1 MLTKAKLKIMILK
14 MSKMLIFTMILKM
27 SLKMKQK
34 PILEESTSE
43 EINAANKEES
53 DKDEPPKYAKIYLR
67 YLCPLMSR

>member
-53 DKDEPPKYAKIYLR
+53 DKDEPPKKVCKNLPEIFM
-67 YLCPLMSR
+67 PVDE